1 MTSLKLM
8 LLSSAAPAFF
18 IISGAALAQQTPPA
32 DDSDA
37 DIIVVTGTN
46 IRGARVNEAL
56 PVTVIGEADIASIGG
71 LDGDDLIRSLPSQ
84 GAVNFRDDNTDTIN
98 DARGDVSSINLRSIG
113 SSGTLVLLNGRRVA
127 PHPGTQAELSTPVV
141 TTNVNSLPVGAISRV
156 EVLNDGASAIYGT
169 DAVAGVFNTI
179 LKDNYEGLAFEVRHG
194 TSMGTELDEQAFSLE
209 AGKSFNDGKT
219 NISFS
224 GEYSRRDGQFA
235 SERPYSATEDRV
247 AFADGTIF
255 EGDASLNNRSNRNP
269 WGSFTLMTPTSAAF
283 RVRQNGVA
291 LTTSSGSFHIQ
302 PDTFTGCL
310 GTTATDLATPGICI
324 DDGRAETA
332 LNYDGADVRSVVS
345 DRNRFNGFVFLNH
358 DFDNGVRLYSEFG
371 YYYAETDATL
381 ESITS
386 ISSGDIVIPAS
397 NYWNPFGPVTFAN
410 GDPNPNRLPGLTNV
424 PVEGMPVYVDG
435 ARFRL
440 VDAGPRHINVKNNTW
455 RALVGARGEIRDS
468 GWDWDSAM
476 LYSRAKTNDWTDNR
490 ISSTLFQQNLALS
503 TPDAYNPFNGG
514 DPANPNFGDATLN
527 PSSVIDTFRVDVQRL
542 SKSELGVADFKLANG
557 DVFQLPGGGVGLALG
572 VEGRYEG
579 YVEDRDPRLDGTIT
593 FTDMVTG
600 AVVGSD
606 AAGSSPTPDSSGS
619 RTVWAGFAETSIPL
633 VSPDM
638 GIPLVNTFD
647 IQAAARYE
655 YYSDFGGSG
664 IKPRVAAAWK
674 PLDFIKFRGAWSLG
688 FRAPNLLVVNESVF
702 RSNSREDDVFCQA
715 GVLNGT
721 FTSFGNCAGFTE
733 SREERRTVQPGIGP
747 EDDRNITY
755 GVVFEPRGLDGVLS
769 ILNGLTITVDR
780 WNIKREN
787 VVGVFGGANHIALD
801 LVLRSQGSFN
811 PNVVRADP
819 TGDDLLFFAG
829 TGITPAG
836 EILYIED
843 TYDNNEDIDVAGTDF
858 ALYYSLDDTG
868 LGDFDIKFNATK
880 LREFFIGISPGAQ
893 QILDAQEDGI
903 IPLDIPV
910 AQEGDIVLQD
920 GQPIW
925 RLGASLTWRH
935 DSGFGGGA
943 RVDYTSPFIDTGV
956 GLSGAE
962 DGDLPFIVKA
972 FTTMNLYGQYQ
983 FDEGTGL
990 LSDTRFRV
998 GVNNL
1003 LDKEPPL
1010 ADETNGY
1017 DAAYHSSRGRYL
1029 YFDLR
1034 KEF

>member
-1 MTSLKLM
+1 MTSLKLI

-18 IISGAALAQQTPPA
+18 LVSGAAVAQDVPSA
-32 DDSDA
+32 DEA
-37 DIIVVTGTN
+37 DVIIVTGTN

-56 PVTVIGEADIASIGG
+56 PVTVIGETDIASIGG
-71 LDGDDLIRSLPSQ
+71 LDGEDLIRSLPSQ
-84 GAVNFRDDNTDTIN
+84 GAVNFRDDNTDTVN
-98 DARGDVSSINLRSIG
+98 DARGDVASINLRSIG

-156 EVLNDGASAIYGT
+156 EILNDGASAIYGT

-209 AGKSFNDGKT
+209 AGKTFNDGKT

-224 GEYSRRDGQFA
+224 GEYSRRDGMFA
-235 SERPYSATEDRV
+235 SERPYSETENRIP
-247 AFADGTIF
+247 FLEGTIF
-255 EGDASLNNRSNRNP
+255 EGDASFNNRSNRNP
-269 WGSFTLMTPTSAAF
+269 WGSFTVGDEVL
-283 RVRQNGVA
+283 QNGEA

-302 PDTFTGCL
+302 PDTFSGCL
-310 GTTATDLATPGICI
+310 GTTADDLATPGICI
-324 DDGRAETA
+324 DGGRAETA

-358 DFDNGVRLYSEFG
+358 DMDNGVRLYSEFG
-371 YYYAETDATL
+371 YYYAETEATL
-381 ESITS
+381 EAITS

-397 NYWNPFGPVTFAN
+397 NYWNPFGAVMLPD
-410 GDPNPNRLPGLTNV
+410 GSPNPNRLPGLTGV
-424 PVEGMPVYVDG
+424 PDEGLPVFVDG

-440 VDAGPRHINVKNNTW
+440 VDVGPRHINVKNNTW
-455 RALVGARGEIRDS
+455 RALLGARGEIRDS
-468 GWDWDSAM
+468 GWDFDTAI

-490 ISSTLFQQNLALS
+490 ISSTLFQQNLALA

-527 PSSVIDTFRVDVQRL
+527 PASVIDTFRVDIQRL
-542 SKSELGVADFKLANG
+542 SKSELGVADFKVANG
-557 DVFQLPGGGVGLALG
+557 DVFQLPGGGVGLAVG
-572 VEGRYEG
+572 VESRYEG
-579 YVEDRDPRLDGTIT
+579 YVENRDPRLDGTIT

-619 RTVWAGFAETSIPL
+619 RSVFAGFAETSIPL

-638 GIPLVNTFD
+638 GIPLINTFD

-664 IKPRVAAAWK
+664 IKPRIAAAWK
-674 PLDFIKFRGAWSLG
+674 PFDFIKFRGAWSLG

-721 FTSFGNCAGFTE
+721 FTDFGDCEGFTE
-733 SREERRTVQPGIGP
+733 SREERRTVQDDIGP

-755 GVVFEPRGLDGVLS
+755 GLVFEPRGLDGALS
-769 ILNGLTITVDR
+769 FLNGLTVTVDR
-780 WNIKREN
+780 WDIRREG

-819 TGDDLLFFAG
+819 TGDDLAFFAG
-829 TGITPAG
+829 TSITPAG
-836 EILYIED
+836 DILYIED
-843 TYDNNEDIDVAGTDF
+843 TYDNNENIDVSGTDF
-858 ALYYSLDDTG
+858 ALYYSFDETT
-868 LGDFDIKFNATK
+868 LGDFDLKFNASK

-893 QILDAQEDGI
+893 QILDAREDGI
-903 IPLDIPV
+903 IPADIPV
-910 AQEGDIVLQD
+910 AQEGDIILQD

-956 GLSGAE
+956 GLSGAD
-962 DGDLPFIVKA
+962 DGNLPFIVEA

-983 FDEGTGL
+983 FDDGAGIL
-990 LSDTRFRV
+990 ANTRLRV
-998 GVNNL
+998 GANNL
-1003 LDKEPPL
+1003 LDKDPPL